1 MEKNRIIK
9 FKRTPDPDKRPETLE
24 DGEIAL
30 NLHDGNIYF
39 KHSDNTIQGMRRFD
53 ERLDTIPVVNTIY
66 DDNGDIIEVT
76 YLTGN
81 KVIYNYTDRDLTS
94 ADYYHVDGI
103 TVLYRQN
110 ILYDANGNIVG
121 TEWIE
126 L

>member
-1 MEKNRIIK
+1 MPLQQLRRKNIHGLDDEFNRVYSRI
-9 FKRTPDPDKRPETLE
+9 E
-24 DGEIAL
+24 
-30 NLHDGNIYF
+30 NIE
-39 KHSDNTIQGMRRFD
+39 S
-53 ERLDTIPVVNTIY
+53 RLVVSSSEPLVNTIY

>member
-1 MEKNRIIK
+1 MAKNPIVK
-9 FKRTPDPDKRPETLE
+9 FKRTPDPDKHPETLE

-39 KHSDNTIQGMRRFD
+39 KHSDNTIRGIRRFD
-53 ERLDTIPVVNTIY
+53 ERLDTITIVNTVY
-66 DDNGDIIEVT
+66 DDNGDIIEVN
-76 YLTGN
+76 YSTGN

-94 ADYYHVDGI
+94 ADYYQVDGI

-110 ILYDANGNIVG
+110 ILYDDDGNIVG